1 MNGGRTARPDG
12 LAHRHV
18 PEPTLDIAIRKVAPQ
33 TPRRW
38 PTCSARVRTRVERD
52 EPVGRLIALV
62 VDAHAR
68 GWASGAR
75 SSRMS
80 RNAPAA
86 RAASSSTSAPA
97 TAARTPRLLRRLGFD
112 DASRRFVKDLTPDEA
127 SGPSTP
133 R

>member
-1 MNGGRTARPDG
+1 MASATGMSRR
-12 LAHRHV
+12 
-18 PEPTLDIAIRKVAPQ
+18 PTLDIAIRKVAPQ

-38 PTCSARVRTRVERD
+38 PTRSARVHTRVERD

-68 GWASGAR
+68 GLGVGRALVAHVEERAR
-75 SSRMS
+75 
-80 RNAPAA
+80 PEGCVQLDL
-86 RAASSSTSAPA
+86 SSSDRREDAHA
-97 TAARTPRLLRRLGFD
+97 FYRRLGFD